1 MTLRAL
7 TIKDAIKR
15 GAFFAGVSL
24 LAACTTVSKI
34 DSAQS
39 GQLVLTSK
47 ARCPLTTWNHVRNV
61 GLHRAE
67 AYCRGRNAQLH
78 TIAVHTYGVWSV
90 TDQTVEIIFECV

>member
-1 MTLRAL
+1 MSLHASTF
-7 TIKDAIKR
+7 KDTIKR

-24 LAACTTVSKI
+24 LTACTTVSKV

-47 ARCPLTTWNHVRNV
+47 ARCPLTPWNHVKNV
-61 GLHRAE
+61 GLQHAA

-90 TDQTVEIIFECV
+90 TDQTIEIVFECV